1 MSMLCSFRFALAT
14 LESKLCRDV
23 WQAWHCE
30 QPVTK
35 HMSNPKSVVSKAD
48 VYICAG
54 RCVYLCKQMCIF
66 VQAGYLEDLIIV
78 MLKLMKLL
86 PQVPQIM

>member
-1 MSMLCSFRFALAT
+1 MLCSLTFALAT

-23 WQAWHCE
+23 WQAWPCE

-48 VYICAG
+48 VTFVQADVYIYAS
-54 RCVYLCKQMCIF
+54 RCVYLCRQDTWKTSS
-66 VQAGYLEDLIIV
+66 L
-78 MLKLMKLL
+78 
-86 PQVPQIM
+86 

>member
-1 MSMLCSFRFALAT
+1 MLCSLTFALAT

-23 WQAWHCE
+23 WQAWPCE

-54 RCVYLCKQMCIF
+54 RIPGRPHHCDAQTDEAPSSGFADHV
-66 VQAGYLEDLIIV
+66 G
-78 MLKLMKLL
+78 
-86 PQVPQIM
+86 